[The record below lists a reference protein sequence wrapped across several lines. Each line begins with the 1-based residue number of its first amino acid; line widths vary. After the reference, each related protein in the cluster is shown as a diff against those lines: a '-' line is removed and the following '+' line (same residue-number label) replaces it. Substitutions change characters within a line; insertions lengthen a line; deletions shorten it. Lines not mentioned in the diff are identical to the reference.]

1 MHKCR
6 RYQGSGRAQALPI
19 GIHPVRPFGRSAA
32 DSFRMLEPPPAAPI
46 NWVFRHAIGG
56 AVQGVEMLTKNPSRQ
71 PRPTFTDQEALLFHS
86 QGRPGKLEV
95 IATKPMATQRDLS
108 LAYSPGVAVPVLA
121 IAEDESLA
129 YDYTTKGNFVAVITN
144 GTAILGLGNR
154 GALAAKPV
162 MEGKAVLFKRFAD
175 IDSIDLEVNTEDP
188 DEFINCVKF
197 LGKGW
202 GGINLED
209 IKAPECFI
217 IEEKL
222 RELLDIPVFHDDQ
235 HGTAIIAA
243 AGLMNALQLTG
254 RDMADVKL
262 VCNGA
267 GAAGIACL
275 ELLKATG
282 FRPENLVLCD
292 TKGVIYQGRT
302 EGMNQWKSAHA
313 VKTKA
318 RSLAEALDGADVFFG
333 LSAKGAVTKDMVKSM
348 ADKPIIFAMANPDP
362 EITAEEVAEVRDDA
376 IMATGRSDY
385 PNQINNVLGFPY
397 IFRGALDVRA
407 TSISMEMKI
416 AATRALAELA
426 REDVPDEVATAYG
439 ARPKYGP
446 DYIIPVPFD
455 PRLISAI
462 PSAVAQ
468 AAMDSG
474 VARRPI
480 EDMGAYREQL
490 LSRRDPVAGVL
501 QQVFSRLR
509 RQPKRVVFAEG
520 EEEQVIRA
528 AASFVQQ
535 GLGTAQLV
543 GREDRVRATA
553 EELGVEL
560 GGGIEIFNAALSKRN
575 AIFAAYLYE
584 RLQRKGYLVRDC
596 QRLVNTD
603 RNHFASCMVA
613 LGDADAMV
621 TGVTRNFSV
630 ALEDVR
636 RVIDP
641 KPGHRVMGVS
651 LVLAR
656 GRAVVVA
663 DTAVTEM
670 PEAEELAEIAIEAA
684 GVARRLGYEPRV
696 ALLAF
701 STFGHPPGERSARV
715 QRAVRIL
722 DQKRVDFEYDGEMA
736 ADIALNPELAA
747 AYPFCRLSGPANVL
761 IMPAFHSASIS
772 TKLLQELGGATVIG
786 PLLVG
791 LDRPVQI
798 VQLAAKD
805 TQLVNMAAL
814 AAYNVSG

>member
-1 MHKCR
+1 MSEKT
-6 RYQGSGRAQALPI
+6 G
-19 GIHPVRPFGRSAA
+19 GRS
-32 DSFRMLEPPPAAPI
+32 
-46 NWVFRHAIGG
+46 
-56 AVQGVEMLTKNPSRQ
+56 
-71 PRPTFTDQEALLFHS
+71 PRPVFTDQEALLFHS

-95 IATKPMATQRDLS
+95 VATKPMATQRDLS

-121 IAEDESLA
+121 IAEDPGKA

-175 IDSIDLEVNTEDP
+175 IDSIDLEVSSEDP
-188 DEFINCVKF
+188 EEIINCVKL
-197 LGKGW
+197 LGQSW

-217 IEEKL
+217 IEQRL

-243 AGLMNALQLTG
+243 AGLINALDLTG
-254 RDMADVKL
+254 RDIKSTKL

-275 ELLKATG
+275 ELLKAIG
-282 FRPENLVLCD
+282 FAPENLILCD

-302 EGMNQWKSAHA
+302 EGMNQWKSAYA
-313 VKTKA
+313 VKTSA
-318 RSLAEALDGADVFFG
+318 RTLAQALVDADVFFG
-333 LSAKGAVTKDMVKSM
+333 LSAKGAVTQDMVKLM
-348 ADKPIIFAMANPDP
+348 APQPIIFAMANPDP
-362 EITAEEVAEVRDDA
+362 EITVEEVAAVRTDA

-407 TSISMEMKI
+407 TTINMEMKI
-416 AATRALAELA
+416 AAARALAELA
-426 REDVPDEVATAYG
+426 REDVPDEVAAAYG

-462 PSAVAQ
+462 PPAIAQ
-468 AAMDSG
+468 AAMDTG
-474 VARRPI
+474 VARKPI
-480 EDMGAYREQL
+480 LDMEAYQASLR
-490 LSRRDPVAGVL
+490 SRRDPVAGVL
-501 QQVFSRLR
+501 QRVYERLR
-509 RQPKRVVFAEG
+509 RRPQRVVFAEG

-535 GLGTAQLV
+535 GLGSALLV
-543 GREDRVRATA
+543 GREAPIRESAQS
-553 EELGVEL
+553 LGIEL
-560 GGGIEIFNAALSKRN
+560 GGGIEIINAALSQRN
-575 AIFAAYLYE
+575 DAYANYLYE
-584 RLQRKGYLVRDC
+584 RLQRQGFLQRDC
-596 QRLVNTD
+596 HRLINTD
-603 RNHFASCMVA
+603 RNHFAACMLA
-613 LGDADAMV
+613 LGDADALV

-630 ALEDVR
+630 ALDDIR
-636 RVIDP
+636 RCIDP
-641 KPGHRVMGVS
+641 KPGHRVIGAS

-656 GRAVVVA
+656 GRTVLVA
-663 DTAVTEM
+663 DTAVSEL
-670 PEAEELAEIAIEAA
+670 PDAEILAEIAIEAA
-684 GVARRLGYEPRV
+684 AVARRLGYEPRL

-701 STFGHPPGERSARV
+701 STFGHPPGERAAHV
-715 QRAVRIL
+715 QAAVRLL
-722 DQKRVDFEYDGEMA
+722 DQRRVDFEYDGDMA
-736 ADIALNPELAA
+736 ADVALNMDLRQ

-786 PLLVG
+786 PILVG

-798 VQLAAKD
+798 VPLSANDSQI
-805 TQLVNMAAL
+805 VNMAAL
-814 AAYNVSG
+814 AAFNAGG